1 MADISR
7 EVVLYIDDPDS
18 KWENF
23 RIHELMQVVLADGTT
38 QTLFTEGDTH
48 DIGDTSIKIPFLSKS
63 LNNDLFGDDNF
74 EV

>member
-1 MADISR
+1 M
-7 EVVLYIDDPDS
+7 
-18 KWENF
+18 
-23 RIHELMQVVLADGTT
+23 LADGTT